1 MWQSMVGILHREQ
14 RTKKIIIFAA
24 YNIQYRKI
32 MQSKPLVFLALA
44 TTLGLTSCSKMG
56 PLGPENFAVDPSPLE
71 ATDNQVPV
79 VISGRFPEKYMKKK
93 AVVKITPVLRFQGGQ
108 STATGDIFQGEKVQ
122 GNHQEISYL
131 LGGNYKLRT
140 TFPYR
145 DEMLRSELYV
155 TFDATVGKKKV
166 DIPAVK
172 IADGVLATST
182 LLRRTA
188 ASATAAL
195 GEDKFQYTIEQKQE
209 AQIKY
214 LIQQARI
221 RTSELQS
228 TSVKDFV
235 QTLRNIKADGKRLE
249 LENVEVS
256 SYASPDGGE
265 KLNTKLAQSR
275 DDASGSYVK
284 NQLKKIKLEGEVN
297 SHYTAQ
303 DWEGFQQLVSQSNI
317 QDKEVILRVLSMYQD
332 PEQREQQIKNL
343 SAGFRELADEVL
355 PELRRSRLTVN
366 YLIVGRTDD
375 EIQQQLQADAS
386 KLSIEELLYAATLT
400 DNVAE
405 KEKIYTTAD
414 RLFPADYRATNNLGV
429 LAYGQGN
436 LAAAKDYFSK
446 AAKKNEQA
454 AEPKANL
461 ALVALAEGDSK
472 TSEDYLGQAAAAHNY
487 GEVLGNLALARG
499 QYAQAARQLQGVN
512 TNSAALAQLLN
523 KNYTEA
529 RTTLSRIPQPDA
541 TTAYLKAILAA
552 RTHQAADVVT
562 NLEQAFKLDS
572 TLKARAAKDLEFA
585 NYFNTADFQN
595 ITK

>member
-1 MWQSMVGILHREQ
+1 M
-14 RTKKIIIFAA
+14 
-24 YNIQYRKI
+24 
-32 MQSKPLVFLALA
+32 
-44 TTLGLTSCSKMG
+44 
-56 PLGPENFAVDPSPLE
+56 
-71 ATDNQVPV
+71 
-79 VISGRFPEKYMKKK
+79 
-93 AVVKITPVLRFQGGQ
+93 
-108 STATGDIFQGEKVQ
+108 
-122 GNHQEISYL
+122 
-131 LGGNYKLRT
+131 
-140 TFPYR
+140 
-145 DEMLRSELYV
+145 
-155 TFDATVGKKKV
+155 
-166 DIPAVK
+166 
-172 IADGVLATST
+172 
-182 LLRRTA
+182 
-188 ASATAAL
+188 
-195 GEDKFQYTIEQKQE
+195 
-209 AQIKY
+209 
-214 LIQQARI
+214 
-221 RTSELQS
+221 
-228 TSVKDFV
+228 
-235 QTLRNIKADGKRLE
+235 
-249 LENVEVS
+249 
-256 SYASPDGGE
+256 
-265 KLNTKLAQSR
+265 
-275 DDASGSYVK
+275 K
-284 NQLKKIKLEGEVN
+284 NQLKKIKLEGEIN

-414 RLFPADYRATNNLGV
+414 RLFPADYRAANNLGV

-552 RTHQAADVVT
+552 RTHQAADVVA

-572 TLKARAAKDLEFA
+572 ALKARAAKDLEFA

>member
-1 MWQSMVGILHREQ
+1 
-14 RTKKIIIFAA
+14 
-24 YNIQYRKI
+24 
-32 MQSKPLVFLALA
+32 MQSKPLVYLALA
-44 TTLGLTSCSKMG
+44 ATVGLTSCSKMG
-56 PLGPENFAVDPSPLE
+56 PLSSENFAVAPSPLE
-71 ATDNQVPV
+71 AVDNQVPV
-79 VISGRFPEKYMKKK
+79 AISGRFPEKYMKKN
-93 AVVKITPVLRFQGGQ
+93 AVVKITPVLRFQGGK
-108 STATGDIFQGEKVQ
+108 STGAGDIFQGEKVQ

-131 LGGNYKLRT
+131 LGGNYNLRT
-140 TFPYR
+140 TFPFR

-166 DIPAVK
+166 NIPEVK
-172 IADGVLATST
+172 VADGVLATST
-182 LLRRTA
+182 LLCRTA
-188 ASATAAL
+188 ASANAAL

-228 TSVKDFV
+228 ASVKDFV
-235 QTLRNIKADGKRLE
+235 QTLRNIKADDKRLE

-275 DDASGSYVK
+275 DNASGSYVK
-284 NQLKKIKLEGEVN
+284 NQLKKINLEGEVN
-297 SHYTAQ
+297 SRYTAQ
-303 DWEGFQQLVSQSNI
+303 DWEGFQELVSQSNI

-355 PELRRSRLTVN
+355 PELRRSRLTIN

-375 EIQQQLQADAS
+375 EIQQQLQTDAS
-386 KLSIEELLYAATLT
+386 KLSIEELLYAATLA
-400 DNVAE
+400 DDPAE
-405 KEKIYTTAD
+405 KENIYTTAD
-414 RLFPADYRATNNLGV
+414 RLFPADYRAVNNLGV
-429 LAYGQGN
+429 LAYEKGN
-436 LAAAKDYFSK
+436 LTAAKDFFSK

-461 ALVALAEGDSK
+461 ALLALTEGDSK
-472 TSEDYLGQAAAAHNY
+472 TSEDYLGQAATARNY

-499 QYAQAARQLQGVN
+499 QYVQAARQLQGVN
-512 TNSAALAQLLN
+512 TNSAALAQILN

-529 RTTLSRIPQPDA
+529 RTTLSRVAQPDA

-552 RTHQAADVVT
+552 RTRQAADVVP

-572 TLKARAAKDLEFA
+572 TFKARAAKDLEFA